1 MLERTISMPQ
11 WTTSQNSGEAEMVF
25 NTAKS
30 FHVIQ
35 WLSACIQPKGDSAK
49 YHCAWL
55 ALFCFVCLI
64 AWTWDMMAQK
74 TFCASARLQQL
85 QPSRNHRII
94 RTLRANRVGYR
105 SWSSLSLCFTT
116 TIHKSKDL
124 PPKSQDP
131 RAIIETSQRMCIQ
144 ASKSR
149 DSVGVSGFL
158 SNIHP
163 HPSRH
168 RPRHRPRPVQLK
180 TSNTSTS
187 INKSQGRLERIQA
200 TNHPIHLGILHLDP
214 WGSEP
219 IMKSWSLLI
228 GRFPSLL
235 HTFSAWIFFAVVF
248 TKTTTAAQRPMAAH
262 SLPDRVWGGAKQS
275 KEIGNKS
282 KIPKVFTSFYT
293 HSSSYVLWFIYG
305 CFLKWWYPKNDHF

>member
-149 DSVGVSGFL
+149 DSVGVSSFL
-158 SNIHP
+158 SIQY
-163 HPSRH
+163 PS
-168 RPRHRPRPVQLK
+168 
-180 TSNTSTS
+180 SSTS
-187 INKSQGRLERIQA
+187 SSTSSCPAQDIKHINKHQQI
-200 TNHPIHLGILHLDP
+200 T
-214 WGSEP
+214 GSTG
-219 IMKSWSLLI
+219 KNS
-228 GRFPSLL
+228 
-235 HTFSAWIFFAVVF
+235 
-248 TKTTTAAQRPMAAH
+248 
-262 SLPDRVWGGAKQS
+262 
-275 KEIGNKS
+275 GNKS
-282 KIPKVFTSFYT
+282 PHTPWNFTPGPMGIRTYHEVMKPFDWRISLPSPHFRCLDFFCGRI
-293 HSSSYVLWFIYG
+293 SSKAL
-305 CFLKWWYPKNDHF
+305 